1 MEKQVK
7 RLAPCFDIGRRLMYL
22 IISSGDHRC
31 RTQAALF
38 PDVKNTMDKTDK
50 IEIAVLGA
58 GHGGLAMAGHLA
70 LMDFSVRI
78 YNRTEERIWGVIS
91 TGGVEMV
98 GDEVEGFGAVS
109 LATTSIQDALRGVRL
124 IMVVV
129 PATGHRDIAEICAPH
144 LQDGQIVV
152 LNPGRTFG
160 ALEFKQVLAGAGCKA
175 DVIIAETQTFIYAS
189 RAIGPGQARIFG
201 IKNSIPVAS
210 VRAHLIPEVLKLLRL
225 PYPQFVPGDNIF
237 KTSFNNIG
245 SVFHPAVC
253 VLNAGWIEDVSDFQF
268 YHEGISPSVAKVLEE
283 IDAERIAVAETLG
296 IQAMSARHWLYR
308 AYNAAG
314 ENLFQA
320 IRANV
325 GYKGINAPSH
335 LKMRYLNEDIP
346 MSLVPMASLGRKFG
360 VETPAIDAII
370 RLASLLNGCDY
381 WAEGRTVERL
391 GIADL
396 DLKELRLLA
405 IGEERQTG

>member
-1 MEKQVK
+1 MAEK
-7 RLAPCFDIGRRLMYL
+7 F
-22 IISSGDHRC
+22 
-31 RTQAALF
+31 
-38 PDVKNTMDKTDK
+38 
-50 IEIAVLGA
+50 EIAVIGA

-70 LMDFSVRI
+70 VMGFPVRL
-78 YNRTEERIWGVIS
+78 YNRHEERIWGVMS
-91 TGGVEMV
+91 TGGIEME
-98 GDEVEGFGAVS
+98 GDEVEGFGPVS
-109 LATTSIQDALRGVRL
+109 LATTRIEEAIKGLRL

-129 PATGHRDIAEICAPH
+129 PANGHRTIAELCAPH
-144 LQDGQIVV
+144 LEDGQIIV

-160 ALEFKQVLAGAGCKA
+160 ALEFRQVLARVGCKA
-175 DVIIAETQTFIYAS
+175 DVIVAETQTFIYAS
-189 RAIGPGQARIFG
+189 RVLGPGQAMIFG

-210 VRAHLIPEVLKLLRL
+210 VRAHLIPEVLKTLRI

-253 VLNAGWIEDVSDFQF
+253 VLNAGWIEDVVDFQF

-283 IDAERIAVAETLG
+283 IDAERIAVAESLG
-296 IQAMSARHWLYR
+296 FHAMSAQHWLYR

-314 ENLFQA
+314 ADLFQA

-325 GYKGINAPSH
+325 GYKGIQAPSH

-360 VETPAIDAII
+360 IETPAMDAVIK
-370 RLASLLNGCDY
+370 LGSVLNGRDY

-391 GIADL
+391 GIADMSP
-396 DLKELRLLA
+396 KELRLLA
-405 IGEERQTG
+405 IGEENQTE

>member
-1 MEKQVK
+1 M
-7 RLAPCFDIGRRLMYL
+7 
-22 IISSGDHRC
+22 
-31 RTQAALF
+31 
-38 PDVKNTMDKTDK
+38 TDK

-70 LMDFSVRI
+70 LMDFPVRL
-78 YNRTEERIWGVIS
+78 YNRTEERIWGVTS
-91 TGGVEMV
+91 TGGIEMV
-98 GDEVEGFGAVS
+98 GEEVEGFGPIS
-109 LATTSIQDALRGVRL
+109 LATTSIEEAIKGAHL
-124 IMVVV
+124 IMVAV
-129 PATGHRDIAEICAPH
+129 PATGHADIAQTCAPY
-144 LQDGQIVV
+144 LKDGQVVV

-160 ALEFKQVLAGAGCKA
+160 ALEFRQVLTKSGCSA

-189 RAIGPGQARIFG
+189 RILGPGQARIFG

-210 VRAHLIPEVLKLLRL
+210 VRAHLIPEVLKVLRI

-253 VLNAGWIEDVSDFQF
+253 VLNAGWIEDVADFEF

-283 IDAERIAVAETLG
+283 IDAERVAVAETLG

-314 ENLFQA
+314 ADLFQA

-325 GYKGINAPSH
+325 GYKGIKAPSH

-346 MSLVPMASLGRKFG
+346 MSLVPMASVGNKFG
-360 VETPAIDAII
+360 VETPAIDAVIQ
-370 RLASLLNGCDY
+370 LASLLNGRDY

-391 GIADL
+391 GIADMT
-396 DLKELRLLA
+396 LKDLRLLA
-405 IGEERQTG
+405 IGEESQPA

>member
-1 MEKQVK
+1 M
-7 RLAPCFDIGRRLMYL
+7 A
-22 IISSGDHRC
+22 
-31 RTQAALF
+31 
-38 PDVKNTMDKTDK
+38 DK
-50 IEIAVLGA
+50 IDIAVLGA

-70 LMDFSVRI
+70 LMGFPVRLF
-78 YNRTEERIWGVIS
+78 NRTEERIWGVIS
-91 TGGVEMV
+91 TGGVEME
-98 GDEVEGFGAVS
+98 GDEVEGFGPVFM
-109 LATTSIQDALRGVRL
+109 ATTSIEEAIKDVRL
-124 IMVVV
+124 IMVAV
-129 PATGHRDIAEICAPH
+129 PATGHAEIARICAPH
-144 LQDGQIVV
+144 LKDGQIVV

-160 ALEFKQVLAGAGCKA
+160 ALEFRQVLTQRGCA
-175 DVIIAETQTFIYAS
+175 TDVIIAETQTFIYAS
-189 RAIGPGQARIFG
+189 RVIGPGQARIFG

-210 VRAHLIPEVLKLLRL
+210 VRAHRIPEVLKVLRI
-225 PYPQFVPGDNIF
+225 PYPQFVAGDNIF

-253 VLNAGWIEDVSDFQF
+253 VLNAGWIEDVADFQF

-283 IDAERIAVAETLG
+283 IDIERIAVAESLG

-314 ENLFQA
+314 ADLFQA

-325 GYKGINAPSH
+325 GYKGIKAPSH

-360 VETPAIDAII
+360 VKTPAIDAII
-370 RLASLLNGCDY
+370 RLASLLNNKDY

-391 GIADL
+391 GIADMT
-396 DLKELRLLA
+396 LKDLRLLA
-405 IGEERQTG
+405 IGEENQTA

>member
-1 MEKQVK
+1 M
-7 RLAPCFDIGRRLMYL
+7 DIANR
-22 IISSGDHRC
+22 
-31 RTQAALF
+31 
-38 PDVKNTMDKTDK
+38 

-70 LMDFSVRI
+70 LMGFPVRL

-98 GDEVEGFGAVS
+98 GDEVEGFGPIS
-109 LATTSIQDALRGVRL
+109 LATISIEDALRGARL

-144 LQDGQIVV
+144 LRDGQIIV

-160 ALEFKQVLAGAGCKA
+160 ALEFKQVLSRLGCTA

-189 RAIGPGQARIFG
+189 RAINPGQARIFG

-210 VRAHLIPEVLKLLRL
+210 IRAHLIPEVLKLLRI
-225 PYPQFVPGDNIF
+225 PYHQFIPGDNIF

-245 SVFHPAVC
+245 SIFHPAVC
-253 VLNAGWIEDVSDFQF
+253 VLNAGWIEDLSDFQF
-268 YHEGISPSVAKVLEE
+268 YHEGISPSVAKALEA
-283 IDAERIAVAETLG
+283 IDAERIAVAESLG
-296 IQAMSARHWLYR
+296 IHAMSARHWMYR

-314 ENLFQA
+314 ADLFQA

-325 GYKGINAPSH
+325 GYKGIKAPSH

-346 MSLVPMASLGRKFG
+346 MSLVPMASVGRKFG
-360 VETPAIDAII
+360 VDTPAIDAII
-370 RLASLLNGCDY
+370 RLGSLLNGRDY

-391 GIADL
+391 GIADMT
-396 DLKELRLLA
+396 LKELRLLA
-405 IGEERQTG
+405 IGEESQKV